1 MLGFLESYIKDLTQK
16 VEQPFSLE
24 DIQYTEEFE
33 AVENEIQK
41 LQGVVPETPDW
52 QLILDMG
59 KTVLTTQ
66 GKHIKIVTYV
76 VVALYQKYKI
86 AGLLAGLYIF
96 SDLLSLEKDNIMP
109 YGKRK
114 KSRINLVMW
123 MVKFI
128 ADYREKNPQ
137 DLQLKDLDNI
147 EQSKQAVVEWFNEF
161 HPNDDTLA
169 LMHIYDWFINAKNAI
184 ENEDRIKEQKR
195 ILAQKEQERLKK
207 EQEEQAEIERQKE
220 QEEAELAAQQ
230 EFESEFEEEEYEHGG
245 IDSSYQELNIQ
256 DMSSVRE
263 YMVSELLDRL
273 AFCKDDQQA
282 LFLLMTQSRKVLW
295 NSLYYDSL
303 VDDIPQ
309 MVISADFVELN
320 QILCIAD
327 PLARIAEL
335 ERLFIKNPFL
345 MDIQMYILKALD
357 EASFM
362 LVDIDISS
370 IQKFILN
377 ELNFLITSQKNIFD
391 LSYADRKCI
400 PEYIYDWAL
409 TQIVDDISIVREK
422 FDEYIGELDPEKIYL
437 KTLQY
442 AKQSRSLNLKIGFLL
457 TLYNSKDLD
466 NKSRITIF
474 EEFVNDDSLI
484 KKIMLDNP
492 EIRNC
497 YKNLKEFYN
506 TAIGAEEADQQMK
519 LREKDIARKVL
530 L

>member
-1 MLGFLESYIKDLTQK
+1 MLGFLENYIKDLTQK
-16 VEQPFSLE
+16 VEQPLSLE

-137 DLQLKDLDNI
+137 DLQLKDLDNV

-169 LMHIYDWFINAKNAI
+169 LMHIYDWFVNAKNAI

-230 EFESEFEEEEYEHGG
+230 EFESEFEEEEYEHGS
-245 IDSSYQELNIQ
+245 IDSSHQELNIQ

-263 YMVSELLDRL
+263 YIVSELLDRL

-282 LFLLMTQSRKVLW
+282 LFSLMTQSRKVLW
-295 NSLYYDSL
+295 NTLYYDSL
-303 VDDIPQ
+303 VDEIPQ
-309 MVISADFVELN
+309 MVISADFADLN

-345 MDIQMYILKALD
+345 IDIQMYILKALD
-357 EASFM
+357 DLQMRLNDLSCMTFRKAIVSD
-362 LVDIDISS
+362 LSLL
-370 IQKFILN
+370 LN
-377 ELNFLITSQKNIFD
+377 ECQDLFE
-391 LSYADRKCI
+391 LSYVERQCI
-400 PEYIYDWAL
+400 PEYIYDWVF
-409 TQIVDDISIVREK
+409 TQIFDDIVVFNHR
-422 FDEYIGELDPEKIYL
+422 FDEYIENFDIETQHLKILEYV
-437 KTLQY
+437 KS
-442 AKQSRSLNLKIGFLL
+442 AKSLNLKMSYLL
-457 TLYNSKDLD
+457 QICNNKNLSVSSKI
-466 NKSRITIF
+466 SII
-474 EEFVNDDSLI
+474 EQSVNDDALIIGLIRENSKLRQVFRSLTSLYNEHINETDNKALI
-484 KKIMLDNP
+484 KRNEDIMKKIDL
-492 EIRNC
+492 
-497 YKNLKEFYN
+497 
-506 TAIGAEEADQQMK
+506 
-519 LREKDIARKVL
+519 
-530 L
+530 